1 MWLGAQFE
9 LPMADPSLHGLD
21 HGKNTGVDIYVSVF
35 NAYKEVWKETLNM
48 IILLSRSREAKIEDK

>member
-9 LPMADPSLHGLD
+9 LPMAVPSLHGLD
-21 HGKNTGVDIYVSVF
+21 HRKNTGVDIYVSVF